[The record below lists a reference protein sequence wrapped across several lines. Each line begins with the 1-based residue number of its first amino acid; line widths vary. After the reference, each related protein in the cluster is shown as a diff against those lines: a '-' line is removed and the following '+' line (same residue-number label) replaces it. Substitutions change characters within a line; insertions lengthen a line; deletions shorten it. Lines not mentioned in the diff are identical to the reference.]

1 MLGFGSPVIVN
12 WSDVHDSGA
21 PGPQPK
27 ARMKTTAVAS
37 ATGASTAVLYR
48 MPNCTAL
55 TRKGGDDTS
64 SGEMPGGA
72 NGQWYIAINRQGGSR
87 TGVQATQ
94 VLPRGGSARKA
105 SKGHEPGCTASPV
118 QCQCNRRKAGYVRED
133 GAVMLSE
140 RQRSSA
146 RDGGME
152 PGMVRKDRAP
162 QRGSRMAVVPL
173 PTEQSVGR
181 YPKGHTEKVATR
193 IPC

>member
-1 MLGFGSPVIVN
+1 VKRYFSVYVMELVRPSRNREDVAVLGFGSPVIVN

-72 NGQWYIAINRQGGSR
+72 NGQWYIAINRQRWFANRCSGD
-87 TGVQATQ
+87 
-94 VLPRGGSARKA
+94 PGSAA
-105 SKGHEPGCTASPV
+105 
-118 QCQCNRRKAGYVRED
+118 RRF
-133 GAVMLSE
+133 
-140 RQRSSA
+140 
-146 RDGGME
+146 
-152 PGMVRKDRAP
+152 RA
-162 QRGSRMAVVPL
+162 
-173 PTEQSVGR
+173 
-181 YPKGHTEKVATR
+181 
-193 IPC
+193 